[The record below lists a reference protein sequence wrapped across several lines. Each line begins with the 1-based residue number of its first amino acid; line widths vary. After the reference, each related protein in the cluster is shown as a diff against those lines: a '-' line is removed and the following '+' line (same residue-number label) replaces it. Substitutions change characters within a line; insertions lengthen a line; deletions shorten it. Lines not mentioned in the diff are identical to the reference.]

1 MPFAALL
8 ALLLF
13 ALPAA
18 AQDAVPPAAY
28 RDAAARELVRLAR
41 ARREIVDTRISAY
54 TTTAHER
61 LTARMGVAGVERLL
75 LRRETVSRIAWTRD
89 TVRIEL
95 VAAREAQPVIFPGVQ
110 LPPPDIAGFLPGI
123 AFDPVDPEILF
134 RFDFLSLRHP
144 LAADGEQYYRFASGD
159 SSAIRLPDGR
169 TVRLV
174 ELRVTARRPEPQLIH
189 GSFWLEAETHAVV
202 RTAFR
207 LSRAISTAGPG
218 IHALAPEAEAEL
230 DHVVIDYGLWDLRWW
245 LPRTMSV
252 RGVIRA
258 AGVRF
263 PLAYERRYDGYRVV
277 GDTTAAPLEA
287 SSPDLPAQALCRP
300 PVFGSVTINVGAP
313 RTQTVRDSVWD
324 AAWDRSATR
333 VLRGDTAPA
342 SDRPRCE
349 RPFVVTPASAEELLS
364 GAEFAGDL
372 FDEDAGPLGD
382 AEMRELAGLLRGIPS
397 SPWGLARPAVQ
408 VLTPELVRFN
418 RVEGLSLGARAVLPL
433 GRIDVQ
439 GEVRAGTT
447 GEVGARLAVVHAL
460 PSLRTESAVYRGLE
474 AVEWS
479 SQPFGLTNSLSA
491 LVLGRDENDYFRGT
505 GAEVRLGPAPSR
517 RQAWDIRLFAERQEP
532 VETRAAWSLRGV
544 LDDDFTAR
552 DNLAA
557 ERIDQAG
564 ATLRLR
570 AAHGDDPARLR
581 LDSELALHAETGD
594 RGFVRP
600 SLRLGASRHIGAGF
614 GLATTLAAGAGLGD
628 VPVQRAWQ
636 IGGSATV
643 RGHDPASLRGESLWL
658 ARTEVSWGSP
668 AVGLALFGDAGW
680 AGARP
685 DLGSARPL
693 LGAGLGVSLLDD
705 LFRLDLARGLNGGG
719 FRAYLRVGAGR

>member
-1 MPFAALL
+1 MRFAPLL

-18 AQDAVPPAAY
+18 AQEAGPADAYGDP
-28 RDAAARELVRLAR
+28 AARELVRLAQ

-54 TTTAHER
+54 ATTAHER
-61 LTARMGVAGVERLL
+61 LSARMGVAGVERLL

-95 VAAREAQPVIFPGVQ
+95 VAAREAQPVVSTGVH
-110 LPPPDIAGFLPGI
+110 LPPPNIAGFLPAL

-144 LAADGEQYYRFASGD
+144 LAADGEQNYRFASGD
-159 SSAIRLPDGR
+159 SSSIRLPDGR

-189 GSFWLEAETHAVV
+189 GSFWLDAETHAVV

-207 LSRAISTAGPG
+207 LSRAISTAGG
-218 IHALAPEAEAEL
+218 GFHMLAPHAEVEL

-263 PLAYERRYDGYRVV
+263 PLTYERRYDGYRVV
-277 GDTTAAPLEA
+277 GDADAAPLEVLA
-287 SSPDLPAQALCRP
+287 PQPAAQAPCRP
-300 PVFGSVTINVGAP
+300 PVFGSVTINPGAE
-313 RTQTVRDSVWD
+313 TVPDSVWE
-324 AAWDRSATR
+324 AVWDRSVAR
-333 VLRGDTAPA
+333 VLEGDTARA
-342 SDRPRCE
+342 GDGRRCE
-349 RPFVVTPASAEELLS
+349 RPFVVTRAPVEELLS
-364 GAEFAGDL
+364 GATFAAGI
-372 FDEDAGPLGD
+372 FDEDAGPLSD
-382 AEMRELAGLLRGIPS
+382 AEMQELAGLLRGIPS
-397 SPWGLARPAVQ
+397 GRWGLGRPAVE

-418 RVEGLSLGARAVLPL
+418 RVEGFSGGARAVLPL
-433 GRIDVQ
+433 GRIDLQ
-439 GEVRAGTT
+439 SEVRAGTA
-447 GEVGARLAVVHAL
+447 GEIGARLGVVHAS
-460 PSLRTESAVYRGLE
+460 PRLRTGLAAYRGLE

-479 SQPFGLTNSLSA
+479 SQPFGPASSLSA
-491 LVLGRDENDYFRGT
+491 LVLGRDENDYFRRT
-505 GAEVRLGPAPSR
+505 GAEVWFGPAPSR
-517 RQAWDIRLFAERQEP
+517 RQEWDLRVFAERQEP
-532 VETRAAWSLRGV
+532 LETRAAWSLRGV
-544 LDDDFTAR
+544 LDADFTAR

-570 AAHGDDPARLR
+570 AAHGDDPTRLR

-594 RGFVRP
+594 LGFVRP
-600 SLRLGASRHIGAGF
+600 LLRLGASRRIGGGF
-614 GLATTLAAGAGLGD
+614 GLAATVAAGAGLGN

-636 IGGSATV
+636 IGGAATV

-680 AGARP
+680 AGAHA

-693 LGAGLGVSLLDD
+693 LGAGLGVSLLDG
-705 LFRLDLARGLNGGG
+705 LLRVDLANGIDSGG
-719 FRAYLRVGAGR
+719 VRAYLRVGARR